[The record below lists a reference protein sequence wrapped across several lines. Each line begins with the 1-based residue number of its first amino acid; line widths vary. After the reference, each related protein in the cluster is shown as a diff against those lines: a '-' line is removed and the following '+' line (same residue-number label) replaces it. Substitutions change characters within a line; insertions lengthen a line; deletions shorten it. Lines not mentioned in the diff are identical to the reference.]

1 MCVKISLH
9 VIKKHYNVERKNNGT
24 KNKSKKG
31 GIYNLLVLGR
41 GRRWGVV
48 ERVIEV
54 NAFGRLGLFF
64 TTGAKTN
71 DIIKKQMHTRL

>member
-1 MCVKISLH
+1 LV
-9 VIKKHYNVERKNNGT
+9 
-24 KNKSKKG
+24 G
-31 GIYNLLVLGR
+31 GG
-41 GRRWGVV
+41 GGGGVV

-71 DIIKKQMHTRL
+71 DIIKKQMHTRRFGFWF